1 MIRASPGL
9 LVTARGTP
17 RDSVKD
23 TNICRHGEGDEWMKE
38 RLRSAAAADVVR
50 LRLMRPRQRRAPR

>member
-23 TNICRHGEGDEWMKE
+23 TNICRHGEGDELMKE
-38 RLRSAAAADVVR
+38 RLRAAAAADVVR
-50 LRLMRPRQRRAPR
+50 LRLMRPR